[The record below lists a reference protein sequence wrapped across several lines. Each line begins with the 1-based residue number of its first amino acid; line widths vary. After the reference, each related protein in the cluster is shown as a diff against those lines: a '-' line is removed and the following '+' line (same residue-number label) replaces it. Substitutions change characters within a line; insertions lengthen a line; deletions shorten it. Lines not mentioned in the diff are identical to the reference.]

1 MKKIISLLLILICF
15 QNITSFGQLKLLEK
29 IAEDIADETKL
40 DELNGE
46 HVEAMPFSIEEAANA
61 VKEALSKGIKRG
73 VQKVNK
79 EDGYFKNPLI
89 KIPFPKKAKQ
99 ISTVLSKIP
108 GGKEKCDEVV
118 LLINRS
124 AELASKE
131 ALNIFISAIKNME
144 ISDAIALVNGEKD
157 AATQYFENTTKNEL
171 LFKFKPI
178 IENALQKTG
187 TTKYWGNVM
196 TIYNKVPFTKK
207 VNPDLAEY
215 ATEEATNGLFKM
227 IAREETEIRSNQ
239 KSRTTVTLKKV
250 FGL

>member
-1 MKKIISLLLILICF
+1 MRKIISLLLILICF

-29 IAEDIADETKL
+29 IAEDIADDKA
-40 DELNGE
+40 DGK

-89 KIPFPKKAKQ
+89 KIPFPKEAKQ

-144 ISDAIALVNGEKD
+144 ISDAITLVNGEKD

-171 LFKFKPI
+171 LVKFKPI
-178 IENALQKTG
+178 IKNALQQTG

-215 ATEEATNGLFKM
+215 ATEEATNGVFKM
-227 IAREETEIRSNQ
+227 FAREETEIRSNQ
-239 KSRTTVTLKKV
+239 KSRTTATLKKV
-250 FGL
+250 FGS